1 MDKWGRPNG
10 VNAHFRGIV
19 RRRFIVSQHPLYLLH
34 SMVYTCALYN
44 ILQYIIKYSEKY
56 LSQKYRED
64 KSWSRPAPFVCDLS
78 FFRNRTNFI
87 LDSQAKTILQM
98 VFWIK
103 VVSRFKI
110 SNVSDTAES
119 SPSCRTPETTSD
131 WSSLKTW
138 GFVWKGILRIVKVYI

>member
-10 VNAHFRGIV
+10 INAHFRGIV

-34 SMVYTCALYN
+34 SMHGLYLQKAVSCALYN

-98 VFWIK
+98 VF
-103 VVSRFKI
+103 
-110 SNVSDTAES
+110 
-119 SPSCRTPETTSD
+119 
-131 WSSLKTW
+131 
-138 GFVWKGILRIVKVYI
+138 